1 MQVSLFCV
9 WYCYAGVIELLC
21 LAGCIGD
28 PSILHNPHEAH
39 TTTEVTVTT
48 ALRTEA

>member
-1 MQVSLFCV
+1 MQVSPFCV
-9 WYCYAGVIELLC
+9 WYCYAGGDLLC

-39 TTTEVTVTT
+39 TTTEVAVTT
-48 ALRTEA
+48 VLRTEA